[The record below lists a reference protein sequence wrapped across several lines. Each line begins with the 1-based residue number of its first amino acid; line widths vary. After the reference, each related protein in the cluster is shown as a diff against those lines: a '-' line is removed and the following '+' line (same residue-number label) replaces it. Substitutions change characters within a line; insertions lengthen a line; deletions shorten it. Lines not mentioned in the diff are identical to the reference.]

1 MFHASLLRKA
11 KVDPSRVLPQVPIE
25 GKGDLTLETKLI
37 KILEWGEK
45 VLRNKRAS
53 LVNVLWRNTQIEE
66 EMWEREA
73 DMKEKYP
80 HLFKDVGMSLNFKD
94 EISFRGRM

>member
-1 MFHASLLRKA
+1 VFHVSLSRKA

-25 GKGDLTLETKLI
+25 VKGDLTLETKLI

-45 VLRNKRAS
+45 VLRNKRVS

-66 EMWEREA
+66 ETWEREA
-73 DMKEKYP
+73 DMKKKYP

-94 EISFRGRM
+94 KNFF